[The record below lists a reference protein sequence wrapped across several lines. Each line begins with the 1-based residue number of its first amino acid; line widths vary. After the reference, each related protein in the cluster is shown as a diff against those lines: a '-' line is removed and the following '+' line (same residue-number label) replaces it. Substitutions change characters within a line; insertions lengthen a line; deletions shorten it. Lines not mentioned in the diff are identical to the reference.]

1 MKVKK
6 GWKYLKFEKLI
17 RDGNK
22 KTISVSGGEVEG
34 HNLPKDEFIHQLKLK
49 LVEEAN
55 EVLVAKDIDETTDE
69 IGDVLEVLQTLI
81 KQMKIKKRKIRK
93 ARKVKAKFRGKFKK
107 GFYCNYVYFPKDV
120 HEKWMDK
127 YEDITNDLIE
137 KFGLED

>member
-17 RDGNK
+17 RDGNE
-22 KTISVSGGEVEG
+22 KTIKRSGGDLVG
-34 HNLPKDEFIHQLKLK
+34 YNLKKDDFINQLKLK

-55 EVLVAKDIDETTDE
+55 EVLDAKNIEETTDE

-81 KQMKIKKRKIRK
+81 KQMKIKKRQIRK
-93 ARKVKAKFRGKFKK
+93 ARRKKIKFRGKFKD
-107 GFYCNYVYFPKDV
+107 GFYCNYVFFPKDV

-127 YEDITNDLIE
+127 YEDITKELLDKYGE
-137 KFGLED
+137 E